1 MSQKRADHSWVGQ
14 IANKFRLRL
23 SRADGLLT
31 LSAIGLLTGL
41 IAGGVIIA
49 FRLLVEE
56 TQASFLPGG
65 LSENYEE
72 LPLTLRFV
80 LPIIGGLVI
89 GIVFQ
94 FQAKGLFTL
103 GVSRVLERL
112 NYHQGYLTLRE
123 FLLQFFGA
131 AVAIISGHSVGR
143 EGPNVF
149 LGAASSSLIGQ
160 MLKLPNNAIR
170 TLVGCG
176 TAAGIAASFNTP
188 LAGVIF
194 ALEVVMMEYSL
205 ASFMPVILAAVS
217 ANALS
222 ILVFG
227 SEPAFNLPE
236 LHLGSLKELPLL
248 LILGV
253 TIGSIAALYNHLL
266 QELTL
271 RSRHII
277 FWQRTTVAGFLVAL
291 CGLAAPE
298 VLGLGYDTVN
308 SALLGELGIGLLLS
322 IIIFKL
328 LATAFSIGL
337 GIPGGAIGP
346 TLVIGASIGSLTAI
360 LAAEYYPAFS
370 SNIGLYA
377 LLGMGATMGASLQAP
392 LAALTAILEL
402 TQNPQVVMPGM
413 LVIVIAGLTSSELF
427 GKGSLFIG
435 ILKASGLDFRTDP
448 IMQALR
454 KVGVASTMDRN
465 FHRIGHIANREKT
478 QKLLTQAPEWLLVT
492 KEGSPFVV
500 MPAVDLAR
508 YLQEN
513 NEAEINLMDIPARRS
528 QVTPIHL
535 QATLQE
541 ALDKLENS
549 GAETIY
555 VEHSTAP
562 GISHVYGIL
571 TREHIESAYRY

>member
-1 MSQKRADHSWVGQ
+1 MHHNNPHHSWIGQ
-14 IANKFRLRL
+14 IAANVRLRL
-23 SRADGLLT
+23 SRTDGLLP
-31 LSAIGLLTGL
+31 LSVIGLFTGL
-41 IAGGVIIA
+41 VAGAVIIA
-49 FRLLVEE
+49 FRLLVEGS
-56 TQASFLPGG
+56 QASFLPSG
-65 LSENYEE
+65 LPDNYEE
-72 LPLTLRFV
+72 LPLILRFV

-94 FQAKGLFTL
+94 FQAKGLYML
-103 GVSRVLERL
+103 GISRLLERL

-149 LGAASSSLIGQ
+149 LGAASGSLIGQ
-160 MLKLPNNAIR
+160 ALKLPNNAIR

-236 LHLGSLKELPLL
+236 LHLGSLKEIPLL
-248 LILGV
+248 FILGV
-253 TIGSIAALYNHLL
+253 VIGSVAALYNHLL
-266 QELTL
+266 QQFTL
-271 RSRHII
+271 HSRHMI
-277 FWQRTTVAGFLVAL
+277 FWQRTTLAGLLVAL
-291 CGLAAPE
+291 CGLGAPE

-308 SALLGELGIGLLLS
+308 SALLGELGLGLLVS
-322 IIIFKL
+322 IILFKL
-328 LATAFSIGL
+328 LATAASIGL
-337 GIPGGAIGP
+337 GIPGGTIGP
-346 TLVIGASIGSLTAI
+346 TLVIGASIGSLTAL
-360 LAAEYYPAFS
+360 LATEYYPEFS

-413 LVIVIAGLTSSELF
+413 LVIVVAGLTSSEIF
-427 GKGSLFIG
+427 GKGSLFLG

-454 KVGVASTMDRN
+454 KVGVASTMDRS
-465 FHRIGHIANREKT
+465 FHRLDYIAEREKAN
-478 QKLLTQAPEWLLVT
+478 KLLSQGPEWLLIS
-492 KEGSPFVV
+492 KEGRPIAV

-508 YLQEN
+508 HLQES
-513 NEAEINLMDIPARRS
+513 EEPEIHLMDIPARRL
-528 QVTPIHL
+528 QVTSIHL

-541 ALDKLENS
+541 ALNKLNNS
-549 GAETIY
+549 GAEAIY
-555 VEHSTAP
+555 VEHCTAP
-562 GISHVYGIL
+562 TISHIYGIL
-571 TREHIESAYRY
+571 THEHIESAYRY

>member
-1 MSQKRADHSWVGQ
+1 
-14 IANKFRLRL
+14 LRL
-23 SRADGLLT
+23 SRTDGLLP
-31 LSAIGLLTGL
+31 LSIIGLLTGL
-41 IAGGVIIA
+41 VTGGVIIA
-49 FRLLVEE
+49 FRLLVEGS
-56 TQASFLPGG
+56 QASFLPGG
-65 LSENYEE
+65 SPENYEE
-72 LPLTLRFV
+72 LPLALRFV
-80 LPIIGGLVI
+80 LPIIGGLLI

-112 NYHQGYLTLRE
+112 NYHQGYLSLRGL
-123 FLLQFFGA
+123 LLQFFGG

-149 LGAASSSLIGQ
+149 LGAASSSLVGQ
-160 MLKLPNNAIR
+160 ALKLPNNAIR

-222 ILVFG
+222 ILLFG
-227 SEPAFNLPE
+227 SAPAFTLPE
-236 LHLGSLKELPLL
+236 LQLGSLKELPLL
-248 LILGV
+248 LILGITV
-253 TIGSIAALYNHLL
+253 GSIAALYNHML
-266 QELTL
+266 QQLTL
-271 RSRHII
+271 RSRHMI
-277 FWQRTTVAGFLVAL
+277 FWQRTTLAGFLVAL
-291 CGLAAPE
+291 CSLAAPE
-298 VLGLGYDTVN
+298 VMGLGYDTVN
-308 SALLGELGIGLLLS
+308 SALLGELGLGLLLS
-322 IIIFKL
+322 IIFFKI

-337 GIPGGAIGP
+337 GIPGGTIGP
-346 TLVIGASIGSLTAI
+346 TLVIGASVGSLVAI
-360 LAAEYYPAFS
+360 LADQFYPGFS
-370 SNIGLYA
+370 SNIGFYA

-402 TQNPQVVMPGM
+402 TQNPQMVMPGM

-427 GKGSLFIG
+427 GKGSLFLG
-435 ILKASGLDFRTDP
+435 ILKASGLDFNTDP

-454 KVGVASTMDRN
+454 KVGVASTMDRS
-465 FHRIGHIANREKT
+465 FHRLGHITQREKAE
-478 QKLLTQAPEWLLVT
+478 KLLSQSPEWLLIT
-492 KEGSPFVV
+492 KSGSPVVV

-508 YLQEN
+508 YLQESD
-513 NEAEINLMDIPARRS
+513 ETEINLMEIPARRS
-528 QVTPIHL
+528 QVTSIHL

-562 GISHVYGIL
+562 GISHVYGII
-571 TREHIESAYRY
+571 TRDHIESAYRY

>member
-1 MSQKRADHSWVGQ
+1 MRHNNSLNCRIGQ
-14 IANKFRLRL
+14 IADKVRLRL
-23 SRADGLLT
+23 SRADGLLP

-41 IAGGVIIA
+41 VAGGVIIA
-49 FRLLVEE
+49 FRVLVEE
-56 TQASFLPGG
+56 SQSSFLPGG
-65 LSENYEE
+65 LSENYED
-72 LPLTLRFV
+72 LPLLQRFI
-80 LPIIGGLVI
+80 LPILGGLLI

-94 FQAKGLFTL
+94 FQAKGLFVL

-112 NYHQGYLTLRE
+112 NYHQGHLSLRE
-123 FLLQFFGA
+123 LILQFFGA

-160 MLKLPNNAIR
+160 ALKLPNNAIR

-194 ALEVVMMEYSL
+194 ALEVIMMEYTL

-248 LILGV
+248 LILGIV
-253 TIGSIAALYNHLL
+253 IGAVAALYNHMLL
-266 QELTL
+266 LFTL
-271 RSRHII
+271 RSRDMI
-277 FWQRTTVAGFLVAL
+277 FWQRTTLAGLIVAL

-298 VLGLGYDTVN
+298 VLGIGYDTVN
-308 SALLGELGIGLLLS
+308 SALLGELGLGMLLS
-322 IIIFKL
+322 IVLFKL
-328 LATAFSIGL
+328 LATSASIGL
-337 GIPGGAIGP
+337 GIPGGSIGP
-346 TLVIGASIGSLTAI
+346 TLVIGAGIGSLTAL
-360 LAAEYYPAFS
+360 LAAQYYPGFS

-377 LLGMGATMGASLQAP
+377 LLGMGASMGATLQAP

-413 LVIVIAGLTSSELF
+413 LVIVVASLTSSEIF
-427 GKGSLFIG
+427 GKESLFTG
-435 ILKASGLDFRTDP
+435 IMKASGLDFRTDP
-448 IMQALR
+448 VMQALR
-454 KVGVASTMDRN
+454 RVGVASTMDRN
-465 FHRIGHIANREKT
+465 FHRLGHIVEREKAD
-478 QKLLTQAPEWLLVT
+478 KLLSQAPEWLLIT
-492 KEGSPFVV
+492 KEGLPISV

-508 YLQEN
+508 YLQDGDELQ
-513 NEAEINLMDIPARRS
+513 INLMEIPAHRF
-528 QVTPIHL
+528 QVAPIHL

-555 VEHSTAP
+555 VEHTTAP
-562 GISHVYGIL
+562 GLSHIYGIL

>member
-1 MSQKRADHSWVGQ
+1 MSHKKARHSWIGHLTHE
-14 IANKFRLRL
+14 IRLRL
-23 SRADGLLT
+23 SRADGLLP
-31 LSAIGLLTGL
+31 LSLIGLLTGL
-41 IAGGVIIA
+41 VAGGVIIA
-49 FRLLVEE
+49 FRLLVEG

-65 LSENYEE
+65 LSENYED
-72 LPLTLRFV
+72 LPLALRFV
-80 LPIIGGLVI
+80 LPIIGGLLI
-89 GIVFQ
+89 GIIFQ
-94 FQAKGLFTL
+94 LQAKGLFTL
-103 GVSRVLERL
+103 GVSHVLERL
-112 NYHQGYLTLRE
+112 NYHQGYLSLRGL
-123 FLLQFFGA
+123 LLQFFGG

-149 LGAASSSLIGQ
+149 LGAASSSLVGQ
-160 MLKLPNNAIR
+160 ALKLPNNAIR

-194 ALEVVMMEYSL
+194 ALEVVMMEYTL

-222 ILVFG
+222 ILLFG
-227 SEPAFNLPE
+227 SAPAFTLPE
-236 LHLGSLKELPLL
+236 LQLGSLKELPLL

-253 TIGSIAALYNHLL
+253 AIGSIAALYNHML
-266 QELTL
+266 QQLTL
-271 RSRHII
+271 RSRHMV
-277 FWQRTTVAGFLVAL
+277 FWQRTTLAGFLVAL
-291 CGLAAPE
+291 CSLAAPE
-298 VLGLGYDTVN
+298 VMGLGYDTVN
-308 SALLGELGIGLLLS
+308 SALLGELGLGLLLS
-322 IIIFKL
+322 IIFFKI

-346 TLVIGASIGSLTAI
+346 TLVIGASIGSLIAI
-360 LAAEYYPAFS
+360 LADQFYPGFS
-370 SNIGLYA
+370 SNIGFYA

-413 LVIVIAGLTSSELF
+413 LVIAIAGLTSSELF
-427 GKGSLFIG
+427 GKGSLFLG
-435 ILKASGLDFRTDP
+435 ILKASGLDFRADP

-465 FHRIGHIANREKT
+465 FHRLGHITGREKAE
-478 QKLLTQAPEWLLVT
+478 KLLSQAPEWLLIT
-492 KEGSPFVV
+492 KDGSPVAV
-500 MPAVDLAR
+500 MPAIDLAR
-508 YLQEN
+508 YLQES
-513 NEAEINLMDIPARRS
+513 EESEIDLMEIPARRS
-528 QVTPIHL
+528 QVTSIHL

-562 GISHVYGIL
+562 GISHVYGII
-571 TREHIESAYRY
+571 TRDHIESAYRY

>member
-1 MSQKRADHSWVGQ
+1 MSQKQAHHSWVGK
-14 IANKFRLRL
+14 IANEIRLRL
-23 SRADGLLT
+23 SRADGLLP
-31 LSAIGLLTGL
+31 LSVIGLLTGL
-41 IAGGVIIA
+41 VAGSLIITFRLLVEGSQAGFLPRGLPENYEDLPLALRFTLPIAGGVII
-49 FRLLVEE
+49 
-56 TQASFLPGG
+56 
-65 LSENYEE
+65 
-72 LPLTLRFV
+72 
-80 LPIIGGLVI
+80 
-89 GIVFQ
+89 GILFQ

-123 FLLQFFGA
+123 LILQFFGA

-160 MLKLPNNAIR
+160 ALKLPNNAIR

-253 TIGSIAALYNHLL
+253 IIGSIAALYNHLL
-266 QELTL
+266 QEFTL
-271 RSRHII
+271 HSRKMV
-277 FWQRTTVAGFLVAL
+277 FWQRTTLAGFLVGL

-298 VLGLGYDTVN
+298 VMGLGYDTVN
-308 SALLGELGIGLLLS
+308 SALLGELGLGLLIS
-322 IIIFKL
+322 IIFFKL
-328 LATAFSIGL
+328 LATAISIGL
-337 GIPGGAIGP
+337 GIPGGTIGP
-346 TLVIGASIGSLTAI
+346 TLVIGASIGSLTAL
-360 LAAEYYPAFS
+360 LAAEHYPEFS

-427 GKGSLFIG
+427 GKGSLFLG
-435 ILKASGLDFRTDP
+435 LLKVSGLDFRTDP
-448 IMQALR
+448 VMQALR
-454 KVGVASTMDRN
+454 RVGVASTMDRN
-465 FHRIGHIANREKT
+465 FYRLGHLTEREKAV
-478 QKLLTQAPEWLLVT
+478 KLLSQAPEWFLIT
-492 KEGSPFVV
+492 KEGTPIAV
-500 MPAVDLAR
+500 MPAIDLAR
-508 YLQEN
+508 HLQECDDS
-513 NEAEINLMDIPARRS
+513 EINLMEIPARRF
-528 QVTPIHL
+528 QVIPIHL

-541 ALDKLENS
+541 ALNKLENS

-555 VEHSTAP
+555 VEHTTAP
-562 GISHVYGIL
+562 GISHIYGIL
-571 TREHIESAYRY
+571 TRDHIESAYRY